1 MDMINFAPV
10 LPDPVKYCTVHT
22 AHSIKRALA
31 ENMEPAGYG
40 SNSFGGV
47 DMPLLKYSIPLN
59 AFYSLIMNEK
69 KEMGNELE
77 LWREFQQGSMAAY
90 AELYKAYSSILYSY
104 GMKFTSDI
112 TLVEDSIHDLF
123 CTLWTSRERLSQ
135 PPSVKNYLF
144 KSFRNCLYKK
154 INKASFFV
162 NEEQVMDFHFEL
174 AFDDKL
180 VQNENQQ
187 QAKKQIEKALE
198 KLTTRQRE
206 IIYYRFYQD
215 LEFDEI
221 ADIMNMQVRATYK
234 LTARAMDTLRTLIP
248 GRIGISLLLLSQL
261 V

>member
-1 MDMINFAPV
+1 
-10 LPDPVKYCTVHT
+10 
-22 AHSIKRALA
+22 
-31 ENMEPAGYG
+31 
-40 SNSFGGV
+40 
-47 DMPLLKYSIPLN
+47 
-59 AFYSLIMNEK
+59 
-69 KEMGNELE
+69 
-77 LWREFQQGSMAAY
+77 
-90 AELYKAYSSILYSY
+90 
-104 GMKFTSDI
+104 
-112 TLVEDSIHDLF
+112 
-123 CTLWTSRERLSQ
+123 
-135 PPSVKNYLF
+135 
-144 KSFRNCLYKK
+144 
-154 INKASFFV
+154 
-162 NEEQVMDFHFEL
+162 MDFHFEL

-206 IIYYRFYQD
+206 IIYYRFYQN